1 MKNFLNFSIKL
12 SSLNRLTK
20 QLILISCDLFF
31 LYMSIYVSYC
41 LKIGEVFIANYIFFD
56 FWILILPLITIPIFI
71 KLGLYRAVL
80 KYIGKN
86 TIIAVVKSITL
97 SSIFI
102 GFAMGFFREQ
112 SLSRSVLVIFWFISI
127 LSTIGTRVFA
137 HWFIYDINRK
147 FQNLIP
153 ILIYGAGAAGST
165 IANNIL
171 KSGKFKLEG
180 FVDDDRRKEK
190 MIINST
196 KVFSSRN
203 ISKLIQT
210 RGIKLILLAIPSLNT
225 KDRYVIIKRLS
236 NLPVNVM
243 ELPSIEK
250 IIDGKITFNDFKKI
264 KVEDILGREFIK
276 PKVELLNKN
285 IKNKNVLVTGA
296 GGSIGSELCRQII
309 KLKPNK
315 IFLVDNSEF
324 NLYKIYQEIKKEKLE
339 TVPILCSLQ
348 NNYEVKNIFA
358 KYDLDTIYHA
368 AAYKHVHLVEVNP
381 STAIN
386 NNIIGTYNIAFA
398 AFKNNINNF
407 VLISTDKAV
416 RPINIMGATK
426 RFAENL
432 IKSINS
438 LKENSTTFT
447 IVRFGNVLD
456 SAGSV
461 VPLFRKQINQGGPV
475 TVTHKNV
482 CRYFMSIPEAVQ
494 LVIQSGALS
503 KGGDIFILDM
513 GKPVNILDLAEKMIR
528 LSGLKPYYGESSN
541 GDIEIQFIG
550 LSPGEKLNEE
560 LNFDYNLIL
569 TEHPRIMKVEE
580 DILDWRIIEN
590 AVQDFKTGL
599 KTNNNLI
606 SILKKYIK
614 DFKYE

>member
-1 MKNFLNFSIKL
+1 
-12 SSLNRLTK
+12 
-20 QLILISCDLFF
+20 
-31 LYMSIYVSYC
+31 MSIYVSYC